1 MSALNI
7 NLELLMRLMQ
17 ELESSVNDAAVAK
30 IRDPKSSDYKVEL
43 AKALGLASLI
53 SQEAILLV
61 ADIANIFSTSESNS
75 DEQVIKS
82 ILLNKSKSSVN

>member
-1 MSALNI
+1 
-7 NLELLMRLMQ
+7 MRLMQ